1 MKIETNFS
9 RMFKRDVESWDSVAP
24 GKLFRDSEGKI
35 GYFSFYQE
43 IIWFNHG
50 TIFVSDS
57 SSVKFPIQ
65 YLESEETITLE
76 N

>member
-9 RMFKRDVESWDSVAP
+9 RMFKRDAEIWDSVAP
-24 GKLFRDSEGKI
+24 GKLFCDSEGKI

-57 SSVKFPIQ
+57 SLVKFPIQ
-65 YLESEETITLE
+65 YLGSEENITLE